1 MILPG
6 ATPRSRLKH
15 HGRRIVVRERHQ
27 RPRVGDLG
35 TKWKIFYWDYSSGSR
50 RGRTKSWAKSL
61 APTRTEAQRLADQ
74 FMETANGRNNEPQL
88 FPSGEQTM
96 AGLVA
101 TCREKMWP
109 LLKNSSR
116 ISYDFYLNTYLLPKW
131 GSMKLTRMR
140 TIELQDFFNSFSPRL
155 APKTI
160 RNMHGCMRAVF
171 NQGKTWGLLTAN
183 PTQGVRLPRKKARKP
198 PVVLAKQDIRRLIDG
213 LPEPTRSIVTLVI
226 VGSLRIGEVTA
237 LRWGRIHL
245 DRIEV
250 VGRFYE
256 GEFDDTKTDAGH
268 RSIPLDSFGILRAV
282 LDAVW
287 QRSKYRKP
295 EDLVFAN
302 RRGGPMNRRNLL
314 RRQLK
319 PTAKKLGLPA
329 TVDFRSFRT
338 MHSSLMSSTG
348 VRPEVTRDNMGHA
361 NIDVTQNV
369 YNKTWW
375 EERVEAVSMA
385 AASVWREFMPTPP
398 VPAAM

>member
-1 MILPG
+1 MIPLG
-6 ATPRSRLKH
+6 DTHESRLKH

-27 RPRVGDLG
+27 RPRVSDLG

-50 RGRTKSWAKSL
+50 RGRTKSWANSL
-61 APTRTEAQRLADQ
+61 VPTRTEAQRLADQ

-109 LLKNSSR
+109 LLKNSTR
-116 ISYDFYLNTYLLPKW
+116 ISYDFYLDTYLLPKW
-131 GSMKLTRMR
+131 GSMRLTKLR

-160 RNMHGCMRAVF
+160 RNMHGCMRTVF
-171 NQGKTWGLLTAN
+171 NQGKAWGLLTGN

-198 PVVLAKQDIRRLIDG
+198 PVVLAKQDIRRLIDA

-237 LRWGRIHL
+237 LRWGRIHP

-250 VGRFYE
+250 IERFYE
-256 GEFDDTKTDAGH
+256 GEFDDTKTDAGR

-287 QRSKYRKP
+287 QKSKYRKP
-295 EDLVFAN
+295 EDSGFFESA
-302 RRGGPMNRRNLL
+302 RRAY
-314 RRQLK
+314 
-319 PTAKKLGLPA
+319 TPA
-329 TVDFRSFRT
+329 
-338 MHSSLMSSTG
+338 
-348 VRPEVTRDNMGHA
+348 
-361 NIDVTQNV
+361 
-369 YNKTWW
+369 
-375 EERVEAVSMA
+375 
-385 AASVWREFMPTPP
+385 
-398 VPAAM
+398 